1 MSANATGTGAR
12 VSDAPITDAISA
24 AFDWWRDAGVDV
36 AFVDDPQDWL
46 AAARPAPAPK
56 PQRML
61 AQEPPAPTAP
71 PPAGGARESWPTDL
85 AGFAQWW
92 MTEPSL
98 APAGTPRVPPQGPE
112 GADLMILVAMPEA
125 EDDTALLSGR
135 GGRMIDS
142 MLAAMGLARDRIYL
156 ASALPTRIALPDWE
170 DWKARRLGDVLTH
183 HVALARPK
191 RLLVFGK
198 TLVSALIDHNSPHS
212 LSDLRPLNHEGGSTP
227 AISTY
232 DLDALLARPAFK
244 ASLWNRWLEWTGTEQ
259 A

>member
-1 MSANATGTGAR
+1 MSEIANNESARLADALGA
-12 VSDAPITDAISA
+12 AL
-24 AFDWWRDAGVDV
+24 DWWRDAGVDC

-46 AAARPAPAPK
+46 AAARPAPSPK
-56 PQRML
+56 AQRM
-61 AQEPPAPTAP
+61 AAAEPPAPTAP
-71 PPAGGARESWPTDL
+71 PPAGGAREGWPSTL
-85 AGFAQWW
+85 AGFADWW

-98 APAGTPRVPPQGPE
+98 SPAGTARIPPQGPE
-112 GADLMILVAMPEA
+112 GADLMVLVAMPEA
-125 EDDTALLSGR
+125 EDTTRLLSGR

-142 MLAAMGLARDRIYL
+142 MLAAMGLSRDQAYL
-156 ASALPTRIALPDWE
+156 ASVLPTRIAMPDWD
-170 DWKARRLGDVLTH
+170 DWKARRLGDVLVH

-191 RLLVFGK
+191 RLLIFGK
-198 TLVSALIDHNSPHS
+198 SLVSTLIDHDSPHS